1 MHALRLITRHLYDG
15 VEEEVALLVY
25 DSATLSGTMLSD
37 DVRDHFNQRPITR
50 RVYILAPFID
60 SVSLKRLLFEASL
73 FDRVR
78 VVFKSFSGEISM
90 LTFDEEGEKKI
101 AVSIPFSIGTD
112 GKVVEKKGL
121 PIPENLRSG
130 WLFSLFDAN
139 RGLVNAP
146 SGVHFG
152 KGSKKH
158 ATKFLRVSSILL
170 TSEACALIS
179 YFTLASSTLFQP
191 RRIFV
196 DTAPLISVAFAL
208 QRIAVIHGIWGKEVP
223 VSSFSSYGGVD
234 RLPLPSRRDI
244 VLISASTSGGLVEL
258 LIGKGFSAEAVLL
271 LFYLGK
277 NSEPKPKF
285 PAVCDLTFRKGSLYG
300 YTEIENYSA
309 SACPLCEKGYFLA
322 ALEGDQFM
330 LESRAVKEL
339 VVRTKN
345 QPKEARDTV
354 ERLARNHFASVPI
367 FAQGAQRF
375 EIEFDFAAALKSI
388 EIKSR
393 GVQLL
398 RRYTPMPLN
407 YIVLADTDEEMLNL
421 LLADSNLAD
430 YAKSA
435 KIVRYSDLRSAEKI
449 AGAGVLV
456 FVACLKDYTTVRDIN
471 AELRS
476 VAEGG
481 CIAYISALTL
491 AESPEQLAA
500 LRTFLTYGANGKD
513 SFTFVSANT
522 LMLPFGHDERSSWEV
537 ELEFLR
543 KMIDA
548 GNSDPEV
555 QARVDVL
562 LGASNFVENLFWPG
576 KNGELRINN
585 DFVYLDTADN
595 REAVSQADLYLV
607 VSNLLAS
614 ARIND
619 RGIASPS
626 QNDPVRWQQSV
637 YGQTLLS
644 VTNFEDYN
652 DSVLRAAFL
661 RVASSTEL
669 NFSSHVPS
677 SSRVLEI
684 IRQGLVGWK
693 YDMGDFLPEFFVA
706 LATQRL
712 ILTDSDT
719 VSLKNLVNTTELP
732 TYLKNIA
739 QQIP

>member
-15 VEEEVALLVY
+15 IEEEVALLVY

-50 RVYILAPFID
+50 RVYILAPFIASD
-60 SVSLKRLLFEASL
+60 SLRCLLFEASL

-78 VVFKSFSGEISM
+78 VVFKSFSGEVSM
-90 LTFDEEGEKKI
+90 LTFAEKDEKKI
-101 AVSIPFSIGTD
+101 AVSIPFSIGPK
-112 GKVVEKKGL
+112 GEVIEKEAL

-130 WLFSLFDAN
+130 WLFSLFDSN

-146 SGVHFG
+146 AGVHFG

-158 ATKFLRVSSILL
+158 STKFLRVSSILL

-179 YFTLASSTLFQP
+179 YFTLASSCLFQP
-191 RRIFV
+191 KRIFV
-196 DTAPLISVAFAL
+196 DTAPLISVAFSL
-208 QRIAVIHGIWGKEVP
+208 QRIAVVHGLWNKEVP

-234 RLPLPSRRDI
+234 KLPLPSRRDL
-244 VLISASTSGGLVEL
+244 VLISASTSGGLVDL
-258 LIGKGFSAEAVLL
+258 LVGKGFSAEAVLL

-277 NSEPKPKF
+277 NLEPKPKF
-285 PAVCDLTFRKGSLYG
+285 PVVCDLTFRNGSLYG
-300 YTEIENYSA
+300 YREIENYST
-309 SACPLCEKGYFLA
+309 STCPLCEKGYFLA

-345 QPKEARDTV
+345 QPKEARDTA
-354 ERLARNHFASVPI
+354 ERLARHRLASIPI
-367 FAQGAQRF
+367 FAQGSQRF
-375 EIEFDFAAALKSI
+375 EIEFDFAAALKSS
-388 EIKSR
+388 EIKAKV
-393 GVQLL
+393 VQLL
-398 RRYTPMPLN
+398 RRYVPMPLN
-407 YIVLADTDEEMLNL
+407 YIVLVDTDEEVLNRL
-421 LLADSNLAD
+421 LTDAKLVEH
-430 YAKSA
+430 AKSA
-435 KIVRYSDLRSAEKI
+435 KILRYSDLRSAEKI

-456 FVACLKDYTTVRDIN
+456 FVACLKDYTIVRDIN

-476 VAEGG
+476 VAEDG

-500 LRTFLTYGANGKD
+500 LRTFLTYGASGKD

-522 LMLPFGHDERSSWEV
+522 LMMPFSHDERTSWES
-537 ELEFLR
+537 ELELLR

-548 GNSDPEV
+548 GNTEPEIR
-555 QARVDVL
+555 ARVDVL
-562 LGASNFVENLFWPG
+562 LGASNFVENIFWPG

-585 DFVYLDTADN
+585 DFVYLNTAEN
-595 REAVSQADLYLV
+595 RESVSQADLYLV
-607 VSNLLAS
+607 ISNLLAS

-619 RGIASPS
+619 RGITSQS

-644 VTNFEDYN
+644 VANFEDYN

-661 RVASSTEL
+661 RAASSAEL
-669 NFSSHVPS
+669 NFSSHAPS

-712 ILTDSDT
+712 ILTDADT
-719 VSLKNLVNTTELP
+719 VSLKNLINTTELP
-732 TYLKNIA
+732 TYLKSIA